1 MKEMTDIAVL
11 FILHRYHAINTSAI
25 AHESHLQNYAP
36 LSPLSSLIDLLGT
49 GLILGGELQQLDDL
63 GMMIANGYLQG
74 SSPIIQ
80 SLVDICSSLN
90 QDPHHIHMTRI

>member
-25 AHESHLQNYAP
+25 THESHLQNYAP
-36 LSPLSSLIDLLGT
+36 IFPLSSLLDLLGT

-63 GMMIANGYLQG
+63 GMIG
-74 SSPIIQ
+74 
-80 SLVDICSSLN
+80 D
-90 QDPHHIHMTRI
+90 R